1 MVKKRKLS
9 FLKKNKKK
17 IPNGIIHIHSTF
29 NNTLITITDLNGN
42 TLVWASSGSLGFR
55 GTRKKTPY
63 AAQLAIEKILFET
76 QIFNLRKVEI
86 SIKGEGAGRETA
98 LRSIEKTNLEITG
111 IRDITPATYN
121 GCRPPKRRRA

>member
-1 MVKKRKLS
+1 MVKTRRLS

-17 IPNGIIHIHSTF
+17 IFNGIIHIHSTF
-29 NNTLITITDLNGN
+29 NNTLITITDLDGN
-42 TLVWASSGSLGFR
+42 ALIWASAGSLGFR

-63 AAQLAIEKILFET
+63 AAQLAIEKILFEI

-86 SIKGEGAGRETA
+86 RVKGEGAGRETA
-98 LRSIEKTNLEITG
+98 LRSIEKTNLEITA
-111 IRDITPATYN
+111 IKDITPTTYN

>member
-1 MVKKRKLS
+1 MIQKKRLS

-17 IPNGIIHIHSTF
+17 IFSGIIHIHSTF

-42 TLVWASSGSLGFR
+42 TLVWASAGSLGFR

-63 AAQLAIEKILFET
+63 AAQLAIEKVLFET
-76 QIFNLRKVEI
+76 QIFSLRKVEI
-86 SIKGEGAGRETA
+86 RVKGEGAGRETT

-111 IRDITPATYN
+111 ISDITPTTHN

>member
-1 MVKKRKLS
+1 MIKRRRLS
-9 FLKKNKKK
+9 FLKKSNKK
-17 IPNGIIHIHSTF
+17 IYNGIIHIHSTF

-42 TLVWASSGSLGFR
+42 TLVWASAGSLGFR

-63 AAQLAIEKILFET
+63 AAQLAIEKVLFEI

-86 SIKGEGAGRETA
+86 RIKGEGAGRETA
-98 LRSIEKTNLEITG
+98 LRSIEKTNLEVTG
-111 IRDITPATYN
+111 ISDITPTTHN